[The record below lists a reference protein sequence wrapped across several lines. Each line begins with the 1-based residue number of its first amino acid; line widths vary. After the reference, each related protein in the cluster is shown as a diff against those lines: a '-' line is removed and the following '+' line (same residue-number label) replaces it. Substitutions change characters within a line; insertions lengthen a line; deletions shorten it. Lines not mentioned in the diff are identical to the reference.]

1 MAITVSAEF
10 INDILQN
17 RSRIGNKMEQLGVA
31 LATDQLSPL
40 ATKIEGIV
48 NRGAVHASILA
59 GTSFTIPMGFHNGS
73 GTVEALPDDIDPN
86 DFRLQVKTA
95 TPDRT
100 QQAITPDVG
109 YFGLASVTVYPI
121 PSQYQD
127 VSNVTATEPDVLAT
141 RLFVKPNGDLVGGTM
156 TNQGA
161 ADIKFNALVADGA
174 NIPSGFHNGS
184 GRISLTDDL
193 ERALAEI

>member
-1 MAITVSAEF
+1 MTITVSAEY
-10 INDILQN
+10 INTILQS

-48 NRGAVHASILA
+48 NRGAVQASIQA

-73 GTVEALPDDIDPN
+73 GTVTAEGGDPSE
-86 DFRLQVKTA
+86 FRLQAKSV
-95 TPDRT
+95 TPSKT
-100 QQAITPDVG
+100 QQAVTPDTG
-109 YFGLASVTVYPI
+109 YYGLSSVTVYPI

-161 ADIKFNALVADGA
+161 VDIKFNALTHDGA